1 MKNGFKDRSW
11 VNLAQVEE
19 KMQMRKRASLWRNE
33 IWEHPLA
40 QKPKVASFK
49 SKMQPKGGVGG
60 GWVKKSLDFGS
71 GRIGIIRRD
80 CR

>member
-1 MKNGFKDRSW
+1 MKMKNGFKDGSW

-19 KMQMRKRASLWRNE
+19 KMQMRKRESLWRNE

-49 SKMQPKGGVGG
+49 GKM
-60 GWVKKSLDFGS
+60 
-71 GRIGIIRRD
+71 
-80 CR
+80 

>member
-1 MKNGFKDRSW
+1 MKNGFKDGSW

-19 KMQMRKRASLWRNE
+19 KMQMRKRVSLWRNE

-71 GRIGIIRRD
+71 GSQ
-80 CR
+80 

>member
-1 MKNGFKDRSW
+1 MKMKNGFKDGSW

-71 GRIGIIRRD
+71 GSQ
-80 CR
+80 